1 MYKKGGLY
9 LPDDDKY
16 FGKIFEKEGGFQL
29 DRLAKAL
36 SYVTSFDLAVD
47 AGAHV
52 GSWTR
57 VMAERFTKVHAF
69 EPVKSTFDCLKENTK
84 EYNNVSTMRCAL
96 GSKIGFVDIEWD
108 PRYEAQGNTGS
119 KFVSVNDEF
128 GKTPMIKLDGMN
140 LPALDFLKLDVEGAE
155 YDVLKGAESSVLKY
169 KPVILLEVKKGYARR
184 FEHEDMDV
192 VELVESLGA
201 TLVDRINADHIY
213 MFNS

>member
-36 SYVTSFDLAVD
+36 SYVTNFDLAID

-57 VMAERFTKVHAF
+57 VMAERFNKVHAF
-69 EPVKSTFDCLKENTK
+69 EPVKDTYDCLKKNIA
-84 EYNNVSTMRCAL
+84 EYSNVQCMRCAL
-96 GSKIGFVDIEWD
+96 GSRLGFVDIEWD
-108 PRYEAQGNTGS
+108 SKYEVQGNTGS
-119 KFVSVNDEF
+119 KFVSINDEF
-128 GKTPMIKLDGMN
+128 GKTSMIRLDGIN
-140 LPALDFLKLDVEGAE
+140 FSALDFLKLDVEGAE
-155 YDVLKGAESSVLKY
+155 YDVLKGAEQTVLRH
-169 KPVILLEVKKGYARR
+169 KPVILLEVKKGYAKR
-184 FEHEDMDV
+184 FGRKDMDV
-192 VELVESLGA
+192 VELVESFGA

-213 MFNS
+213 IFK